1 MHLLFRVTSCHLP
14 VQAALL
20 AHPLHGNG
28 LSQVSLTTSCP
39 HGLPANSSHIISRGF
54 PVRSFQGVP
63 TTGRRSPPQAVGP
76 WVPGPSAPFLAA
88 PAPLYWAPAP
98 PSFRCPD
105 TPCAPLGGLGLDS
118 SGREGSGRSLFSR
131 CPLRSISS
139 PDPAATWQPT
149 PISSFISFIVSEA
162 TCSRASCQIS
172 PTGTRLRE
180 TRGCLLYCIFTASNA
195 CLSFQGHSTNIR
207 GVRDFPSSR
216 VQGLRL

>member
-1 MHLLFRVTSCHLP
+1 MSPPCPGCPPRSPTP
-14 VQAALL
+14 WQW
-20 AHPLHGNG
+20 PLTG
-28 LSQVSLTTSCP
+28 LSDLLLPPRAPCKQQPHHLTWLSRKKLPGGSHHWQKVASPSGRPMGPRPICPFPCRSSPTVLGSSATLFPLPRHTVCTPRGPWTRLLWKRRFWQVSL
-39 HGLPANSSHIISRGF
+39 LP
-54 PVRSFQGVP
+54 
-63 TTGRRSPPQAVGP
+63 
-76 WVPGPSAPFLAA
+76 L
-88 PAPLYWAPAP
+88 P
-98 PSFRCPD
+98 PS
-105 TPCAPLGGLGLDS
+105 LHQL
-118 SGREGSGRSLFSR
+118 
-131 CPLRSISS
+131 